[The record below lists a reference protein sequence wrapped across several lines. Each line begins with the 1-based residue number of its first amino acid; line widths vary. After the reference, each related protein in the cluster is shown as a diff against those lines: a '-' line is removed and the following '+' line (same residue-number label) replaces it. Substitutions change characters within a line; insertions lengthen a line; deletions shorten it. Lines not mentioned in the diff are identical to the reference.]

1 MTLPGTMNRMPKLQ
15 TIDIILMAVGVTLGA
30 LIAAGYGAWKAVSL
44 EGATSSARWS
54 EFGEAM
60 LFPGWL
66 IIIAIA
72 AMVWMGW
79 RANIDQS

>member
-1 MTLPGTMNRMPKLQ
+1 MKLGR
-15 TIDIILMAVGVTLGA
+15 IDIILVLVGVTIGMVVA
-30 LIAAGYGAWKAVSL
+30 TGYGAWHATSL
-44 EGATSSARWS
+44 EGVSSADRWS
-54 EFGEAM
+54 EFRQAM

-66 IIIAIA
+66 IIAAIT

>member
-1 MTLPGTMNRMPKLQ
+1 MPKLQ
-15 TIDIILMAVGVTLGA
+15 RIDIILLLVGFALGA
-30 LIAAGYGAWKAVSL
+30 LIALGYGAWKAVSL
-44 EGATSSARWS
+44 EDATSAARWS

-66 IIIAIA
+66 IILAIV

>member
-1 MTLPGTMNRMPKLQ
+1 MPKLQ
-15 TIDIILMAVGVTLGA
+15 RIDIILVLVGLVLGA
-30 LIAAGYGAWKAVSL
+30 LIAVGYGAWKAVSL

-54 EFGEAM
+54 EFGAAM

-66 IIIAIA
+66 IVLAIV

>member
-1 MTLPGTMNRMPKLQ
+1 MKVGR
-15 TIDIILMAVGVTLGA
+15 IDIILVTVGTAIGAAV
-30 LIAAGYGAWKAVSL
+30 AAGYGAWH
-44 EGATSSARWS
+44 ATSREGLSVSGRWS
-54 EFGEAM
+54 AFGEAM

-66 IIIAIA
+66 IIAAIA